1 MAETAQI
8 ELLPAAQVARETPV
22 QQAASGLCYTAFADI
37 RLPDGELEHI
47 VNAVPRGIANALT
60 QRAYYFVPLTI
71 HQQEEGPLAPAVPD
85 DAHTGGETLIAPAY
99 TNELSDR
106 AICHRNVH
114 FAGADCIFISTRLMQ
129 DKFAL
134 AFELF
139 INIGHHFVE
148 SVGAPRDFEELV
160 LRQAE
165 SDVRGETSH
174 DAWENRSRAFG
185 ENRNEATI
193 AGRAARMGRG
203 FDRVPDSDSDRA
215 PDRNTDRSS
224 DRNLPAR
231 PTLDEKAKTAYV
243 HAAFADAIAIYL
255 LSLTLDFDYM
265 DLREREY
272 PLLAASAL
280 AERLRAIAALF
291 PPNPG
296 YDFQILYR
304 RR

>member
-8 ELLPAAQVARETPV
+8 DLLPAAQVARETPV
-22 QQAASGLCYTAFADI
+22 QQAGNGLCYAAFADTK
-37 RLPDGELEHI
+37 LPDGELEHI
-47 VNAVPRGIANALT
+47 VNAVPRTLAAALNH
-60 QRAYYFVPLTI
+60 RAYYFVPLTI
-71 HQQEEGPLAPAVPD
+71 HQHDEGAIPD
-85 DAHTGGETLIAPAY
+85 DAHTSGETLIAPRY

-148 SVGAPRDFEELV
+148 AVGAPRTFEELV
-160 LRQAE
+160 LRQIEAG
-165 SDVRGETSH
+165 VRGEASH
-174 DAWENRSRAFG
+174 DAWENRNRAFG
-185 ENRNEATI
+185 DASNDA
-193 AGRAARMGRG
+193 AAPGRGARLGRG
-203 FDRVPDSDSDRA
+203 FDRGAASDRA
-215 PDRNTDRSS
+215 PDRYPDRSIDGDFS
-224 DRNLPAR
+224 SSPSR
-231 PTLDEKAKTAYV
+231 PVLDEKAKTAYV
-243 HAAFADAIAIYL
+243 HAAFADTIAIYL

-272 PLLAASAL
+272 PLLAAPAL
-280 AERLRAIAALF
+280 AERLRASAALF

-296 YDFQILYR
+296 YEFQILYR